1 MRRSLLICVLMM
13 TLSLSA
19 CGGGGGGSEAEELAL
34 TIRGEYLAMTSCAAQ
49 AVVTAD
55 YGQRVYRYELS
66 AAVNG
71 EEALLTLTAPETVA
85 GLTARIEEDEGWL
98 EYDGAI
104 LETGELA
111 PGGLTPMGAI
121 PALLEELGEVQALRV
136 VSRDPEE
143 KQGSGTET
151 TLWFDAATHAL
162 VRGEIS
168 QDGVCVLQCEFSQFT
183 KE

>member
-1 MRRSLLICVLMM
+1 MPRPV
-13 TLSLSA
+13 
-19 CGGGGGGSEAEELAL
+19 
-34 TIRGEYLAMTSCAAQ
+34 
-49 AVVTAD
+49 
-55 YGQRVYRYELS
+55 
-66 AAVNG
+66 
-71 EEALLTLTAPETVA
+71 
-85 GLTARIEEDEGWL
+85 
-98 EYDGAI
+98 
-104 LETGELA
+104 
-111 PGGLTPMGAI
+111 
-121 PALLEELGEVQALRV
+121 RV

>member
-71 EEALLTLTAPETVA
+71 RGSPPHPDRA
-85 GLTARIEEDEGWL
+85 G
-98 EYDGAI
+98 DG
-104 LETGELA
+104 GR
-111 PGGLTPMGAI
+111 PDGPD
-121 PALLEELGEVQALRV
+121 R
-136 VSRDPEE
+136 
-143 KQGSGTET
+143 
-151 TLWFDAATHAL
+151 
-162 VRGEIS
+162 RG
-168 QDGVCVLQCEFSQFT
+168 
-183 KE
+183 

>member
-1 MRRSLLICVLMM
+1 MRAGWSTMEPSWR
-13 TLSLSA
+13 
-19 CGGGGGGSEAEELAL
+19 
-34 TIRGEYLAMTSCAAQ
+34 
-49 AVVTAD
+49 
-55 YGQRVYRYELS
+55 
-66 AAVNG
+66 
-71 EEALLTLTAPETVA
+71 PES
-85 GLTARIEEDEGWL
+85 WL
-98 EYDGAI
+98 
-104 LETGELA
+104 
-111 PGGLTPMGAI
+111 PGGLTPMGGHPR
-121 PALLEELGEVQALRV
+121 PAGDRSVRLSGHLCPGGAGEVQALRV